1 MFTSIHLKFSIDHL
15 TKKQSRQSKEKKPNS
30 PCAECLSRRQR
41 PLLASLKKTYSW
53 VIWSTIAL
61 YTSQHTSRMFR
72 FPEFRL
78 TLKHLSIL
86 PPLEE
91 LGIPP
96 SKLAHTGVSILEY
109 DERPVGKIRIRL
121 QIGDLTSEATFY
133 AIRGRACYSSRQTM
147 DSWQS
152 CGPIYSSSVLQVC
165 GCRQSSTSRVRR

>member
-1 MFTSIHLKFSIDHL
+1 MHARIYYVCLKVHVRIELRNYKRLMLMFTSIDLKFSIDHL

-78 TLKHLSIL
+78 TLFHLSIL
-86 PPLEE
+86 PPLDSSKQASSHWSIYI
-91 LGIPP
+91 GIWRET
-96 SKLAHTGVSILEY
+96 SGQDQNKIANRWSNFGSDILRY
-109 DERPVGKIRIRL
+109 PR
-121 QIGDLTSEATFY
+121 TSMLLF
-133 AIRGRACYSSRQTM
+133 
-147 DSWQS
+147 
-152 CGPIYSSSVLQVC
+152 
-165 GCRQSSTSRVRR
+165 